1 MHIKAGINMLVTIAS
16 FWLSEFNSLRT
27 AHGCKDGPN
36 ITTLLAYIQLTKLII
51 ISKYVDPGFYS
62 IV

>member
-1 MHIKAGINMLVTIAS
+1 MLVTIAS
-16 FWLSEFNSLRT
+16 FWLSEFNSLST

-51 ISKYVDPGFYS
+51 ISKYVDPGFYL